1 MTYGDGLTVIPDTN
15 AQNYRVAKT
24 TTTTTTTTTATATKE
39 IFAVINMYKVGR

>member
-24 TTTTTTTTTATATKE
+24 TTTTTTTTTATKE
-39 IFAVINMYKVGR
+39 IFSVINMYKVGR

>member
-24 TTTTTTTTTATATKE
+24 TTTTTTTTTTATKE
-39 IFAVINMYKVGR
+39 IFSVINMYKVGR

>member
-24 TTTTTTTTTATATKE
+24 TTTTTTTTTTATKE
-39 IFAVINMYKVGR
+39 IFSVLSIYKVGR

>member
-24 TTTTTTTTTATATKE
+24 TTTTTTTTATKE
-39 IFAVINMYKVGR
+39 IFSVINMYKVGR

>member
-24 TTTTTTTTTATATKE
+24 TTTTTTTTTTAIKE
-39 IFAVINMYKVGR
+39 IFSVINMYKVGR